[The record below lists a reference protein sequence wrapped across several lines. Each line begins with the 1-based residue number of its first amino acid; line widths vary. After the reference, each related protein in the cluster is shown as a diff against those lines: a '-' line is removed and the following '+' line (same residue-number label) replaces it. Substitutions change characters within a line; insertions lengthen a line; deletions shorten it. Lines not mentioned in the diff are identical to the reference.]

1 MIRRIHCEWGLAGIE
16 ALRDQA
22 AVLVI
27 VDVLSFSTAVDIA
40 LGRGA
45 EVVPLAY
52 GDEAAARRRAVETGA
67 LVVGSRRAGGGQ
79 LSLSPASLMGLS
91 SGQRIVLPSPN
102 GSRLSL
108 SGGAAQVV
116 CAGLRNAASAAH
128 CAQLLAG
135 DGDVAVI
142 PAGERWPDQSLR
154 PAMEDLIGAGAVI
167 DALTGDLTPEAG
179 LALRAYRAIR
189 DQLEQEISG
198 CLSGQELIQRGFE
211 ADVGLAC
218 QLNVSDTAPVLRSGI
233 YRDHAEA

>member
-1 MIRRIHCEWGLAGIE
+1 MVRRIHCEWGLAGIE
-16 ALRDQA
+16 ALRDQV

-52 GDEAAARRRAVETGA
+52 GDEAAAKRRAEETGA
-67 LVVGSRRAGGGQ
+67 LVVGPRKANGGQ
-79 LSLSPASLMGLS
+79 FSLSPASLMGLP

-116 CAGLRNAASAAH
+116 CAGLRNATSAAR
-128 CAQLLAG
+128 CAHALAG
-135 DGDVAVI
+135 EGDIAVI

-167 DALTGDLTPEAG
+167 DSLTGDLSPEAG

-189 DQLEQEISG
+189 SQLEQEISA

-218 QLNVSDTAPVLRSGI
+218 QLDVSSTAPVLSAGI
-233 YRDHAEA
+233 YRDHAGA

>member
-1 MIRRIHCEWGLAGIE
+1 MGRIHCEWGLAGIE
-16 ALRDQA
+16 ALRDQV

-40 LGRGA
+40 LGRGG
-45 EVVPLAY
+45 EVVPHAY
-52 GDEAAARRRAVETGA
+52 GDLAAAKRRAEETGA
-67 LVVGSRRAGGGQ
+67 LVVDPRRAKGGQ
-79 LSLSPASLMGLS
+79 FSLSPASLMGLTP
-91 SGQRIVLPSPN
+91 GQRIVLPSPN

-116 CAGLRNAASAAH
+116 CAGLRNATSTAR

-135 DGDVAVI
+135 DGDIAVI

-167 DALTGDLTPEAG
+167 DALEGDLTPEAG
-179 LALRAYRAIR
+179 LAHRAYRAIR
-189 DQLEQEISG
+189 DRLEQEISG

-218 QLNVSDTAPVLRSGI
+218 QLNVSGTAPVLSSGI
-233 YRDHAEA
+233 YRDHAGA

>member
-1 MIRRIHCEWGLAGIE
+1 MVGRIYCEWGMAGIE
-16 ALRDQA
+16 ALRDQV

-52 GDEAAARRRAVETGA
+52 GNAMAAERRAEETGA
-67 LVVGSRRAGGGQ
+67 LAADPRRAGGGQ
-79 LSLSPASLMGLS
+79 FSLSPASLLGLS
-91 SGQRIVLPSPN
+91 AGQRIVLPSPN

-108 SGGAAQVV
+108 SGGKAQVV
-116 CAGLRNAASAAH
+116 CAGLRNASSAAR
-128 CAQLLAG
+128 CAQALAG
-135 DGDVAVI
+135 EGAIAVI

-167 DALTGDLTPEAG
+167 DALVGDRSPEAR
-179 LALRAYRAIR
+179 LALRAYRSIR

-198 CLSGQELIQRGFE
+198 CQSGQELIQRGF
-211 ADVGLAC
+211 AGDVILAC
-218 QLNVSDTAPVLRSGI
+218 QLDASATAPVLQDGI
-233 YRDHAEA
+233 YRDHAAA